1 MKAYLGNGTSAGRLL
16 RLSLVLLVSALLIV
30 GSFLAGSTIAGLHA
44 RASAPAPDTEKAAIG
59 EIYQLQAAFHRAKT
73 NQDIDLMMSLW
84 APDGVLHVQGDP
96 NSPYVGAAALRSF
109 WLNSGSF
116 KNHRL
121 SLVPSFKTTID
132 VQGAQANLYFECHDV
147 GNYDQPIRTIV
158 ARRHDRRQELAACGR
173 PLLLSV
179 APSHPSCSP
188 GAAGVCA
195 SRRLRLSGALHVCF
209 LRQIGALGLK
219 RGAAAQSTHQTRWFN
234 SKARSAILRI
244 ALDQKVEGLFSR
256 GLRSLHAR

>member
-44 RASAPAPDTEKAAIG
+44 RASAPAPDTEKAAVG

-96 NSPYVGAAALRSF
+96 NSPYVGTAALRSF

-147 GNYDQPIRTIV
+147 GNYDQPTRTIV
-158 ARRHDRRQELAACGR
+158 ADTFLAGTVRFEAGR
-173 PLLLSV
+173 WLFADMTAGKSSPL
-179 APSHPSCSP
+179 
-188 GAAGVCA
+188 
-195 SRRLRLSGALHVCF
+195 
-209 LRQIGALGLK
+209 
-219 RGAAAQSTHQTRWFN
+219 
-234 SKARSAILRI
+234 SA
-244 ALDQKVEGLFSR
+244 DHYYFP
-256 GLRSLHAR
+256 